1 MLELSY
7 NSVYNRLISYRCKYG
22 GIRVKKRM
30 NLKNMV
36 IIILIAILVISYVR
50 QELTMNKIH
59 KDIEAKQTQ
68 LNELQDKNKK
78 LQDEV
83 NQSSTDEYIE
93 RMVWLRMA
101 RRLLLTQIHLKTSKI
116 ILKQR
121 TIRINK
127 VIIKNNIYFIYKFK
141 EETFKHDL
149 NGRKHIRG

>member
-7 NSVYNRLISYRCKYG
+7 NSVYNRLISYHYKYG

-30 NLKNMV
+30 NLKNVV
-36 IIILIAILVISYVR
+36 IIILVAIFCVSYVR
-50 QELTMNKIH
+50 QELAMNKIQ

-93 RMVWLRMA
+93 RMA
-101 RRLLLTQIHLKTSKI
+101 RERLGMIKEGE
-116 ILKQR
+116 
-121 TIRINK
+121 K
-127 VIIKNNIYFIYKFK
+127 VITNSDSPQDNQNNAEAKNN
-141 EETFKHDL
+141 
-149 NGRKHIRG
+149 

>member
-7 NSVYNRLISYRCKYG
+7 NSVYNRLISYRFKYG

-50 QELTMNKIH
+50 QELTMNKIK

-93 RMVWLRMA
+93 RMA
-101 RRLLLTQIHLKTSKI
+101 RERLGMIKDGE
-116 ILKQR
+116 
-121 TIRINK
+121 K
-127 VIIKNNIYFIYKFK
+127 VITNSDSPQDKQNNSEVKNNQNK
-141 EETFKHDL
+141 
-149 NGRKHIRG
+149 

>member
-59 KDIEAKQTQ
+59 EDIEAKQTQ

-93 RMVWLRMA
+93 RMA
-101 RRLLLTQIHLKTSKI
+101 RERLGMIKDGE
-116 ILKQR
+116 
-121 TIRINK
+121 K
-127 VIIKNNIYFIYKFK
+127 VITNSDSPQDKQNNSEVKNNQNK
-141 EETFKHDL
+141 
-149 NGRKHIRG
+149 

>member
-7 NSVYNRLISYRCKYG
+7 NSVYNRLISYHYKYG

-30 NLKNMV
+30 NLKNVV
-36 IIILIAILVISYVR
+36 IIILVAIFCISYVR
-50 QELTMNKIH
+50 QELAMNKIQ

-93 RMVWLRMA
+93 RMA
-101 RRLLLTQIHLKTSKI
+101 RERLGMIKEGE
-116 ILKQR
+116 
-121 TIRINK
+121 K
-127 VIIKNNIYFIYKFK
+127 VITNSDSPQDNQNNAEAKNN
-141 EETFKHDL
+141 
-149 NGRKHIRG
+149 

>member
-50 QELTMNKIH
+50 QKLTMNKIH

-93 RMVWLRMA
+93 RMA
-101 RRLLLTQIHLKTSKI
+101 RERLGMIKDGE
-116 ILKQR
+116 
-121 TIRINK
+121 K
-127 VIIKNNIYFIYKFK
+127 VITNSDSPQDKQNNSEVKNNQNK
-141 EETFKHDL
+141 
-149 NGRKHIRG
+149 